1 MTSDDHRL
9 TEAKAMPIADVAA
22 RLELAGLVRAGGELV
37 GPCPQCG
44 GRDRFGINLRTGQFL
59 CRKQCGAN
67 AKGDQIALV
76 QHVMGMDFRAAL
88 DWLCGP
94 AEGLS
99 DADRAERWRKAAA
112 NQRQQ
117 DEIAR
122 RHREASI
129 SSARDIWFAA
139 GPAES
144 TLVRDYLARRRIGRD
159 RYPVL
164 SQCLRFDPAARY
176 TIPADR
182 AGQWEVIH
190 VGPAMICAVVD
201 ASGRVTAVH
210 RTWLDLDQPKG
221 KLVLPDPR
229 KPGEILPAKKV
240 LGSKKG
246 GAIRFLTP
254 RGAVAMVV
262 AEGVETTL
270 SALVAEPGP
279 QSAAHWC
286 GVDLGNMAG
295 RMQRGPGLK
304 FAGLPD
310 MADADAWLPPAWVK
324 RLIFVQDG
332 DSDPDLTTA
341 KLKAGLRRA
350 MLKRPGL
357 TGAIVHAGKGRD
369 LNDILMGK
377 HDD

>member
-1 MTSDDHRL
+1 MKGDDHRL
-9 TEAKAMPIADVAA
+9 EEAKAMPIADIVA
-22 RLELAGLVRAGGELV
+22 RLELAGLVRTGGELV

-44 GRDRFGINLRTGQFL
+44 GRDRFGVNLRTGMFQ
-59 CRKQCGAN
+59 CRKECGPN

-88 DWLCGP
+88 EWLCGP

-99 DADRAERWRKAAA
+99 DAERAERRRKSEA
-112 NQRQQ
+112 NRRKQ
-117 DEIAR
+117 DDIAR
-122 RHREASI
+122 KQRESSI

-139 GPAES
+139 QPAEG
-144 TLVRDYLARRRIGRD
+144 TAVRDYLALRGID
-159 RYPVL
+159 PDLYPRL
-164 SQCLRFDPAARY
+164 PQCVRFDPAARY
-176 TIPADR
+176 TIPAER
-182 AGQWEVIH
+182 PGQWEVIH
-190 VGPAMICAVVD
+190 TGPAMICAVVD
-201 ASGRVTAVH
+201 AGNRVTAVH
-210 RTWLDLDQPKG
+210 RTWLDLGQPKG

-229 KPGEILPAKKV
+229 KAGETLPAKKV

-254 RGAVAMVV
+254 KGSDTMIM

-270 SALVAEPGP
+270 SALIAETAP
-279 QSAAHWC
+279 QATAYWC

-310 MADADAWLPPAWVK
+310 LDDTDAWLPPEWVR

-332 DSDPDLTTA
+332 DSDPKLTTA

-350 MLKRPGL
+350 MIKRPGL
-357 TGAIVHAGKGRD
+357 RGSIVHAGEGRD
-369 LNDILMGK
+369 LNDILMGQQ
-377 HDD
+377 